1 MYDRRTTVPFDCR
14 HQYAYGHDACVTD
27 CPTRHPTSGFVYQRV
42 GSREDAPAPEA
53 GMVDVAVLDMHHGAP
68 SLGHAAVVRSLRQVV
83 CDLRGTLAD
92 ADLRVRVSSY
102 DVRRG
107 SGAPSVGDE
116 DGLLCVGTGGPGHLD
131 PRRNDGSDPGSQGIK
146 EDPAWEP
153 DMFRCFDALRAHPEG
168 VLLGIC
174 HSFGVMCR
182 WLGVADA
189 HLRGPEKGGKSAGIM
204 ENALTPET
212 QTHPWFRFLSQQ
224 AGASQRIAVL
234 DSRLYDLLPH
244 DALPET
250 VTAIAYETLGVGGP
264 IGPALTMLEVER
276 DPADG
281 MPRILGVNHHPEIVN
296 RPRQLALL
304 KRRHTAGKI
313 DDRWY
318 EERRHTLMET
328 LDDRNGEQQL
338 ALTSSFSLHG
348 PLRYHLL
355 RRLRRAAEA
364 LGRPWP
370 LHERTTPLAMLASGE
385 VLSLDE
391 LGAAL

>member
-1 MYDRRTTVPFDCR
+1 MPFDCR
-14 HQYAYGHDACVTD
+14 HQYEHGHDACVAA
-27 CPTRHPTSGFVYQRV
+27 CPTRAPDVFVYQRV
-42 GSREDAPAPEA
+42 ESRDEAPRPDAHTI
-53 GMVDVAVLDMHHGAP
+53 DVAVLDMNHGWP
-68 SLGHAAVVRSLRQVV
+68 NLGHAAVIRSLRQVV
-83 CDLRGTLAD
+83 CDMIGPLGA
-92 ADLRVRVSSY
+92 AGLRVRVVSY
-102 DVRRG
+102 DVRRRG
-107 SGAPSVGDE
+107 GLPEMSGE

-131 PRRNDGSDPGSQGIK
+131 PRRNDGVDPGSQGIA

-153 DMFRCFDALRAHPEG
+153 ELFAFFDDLRAHPDG

-174 HSFGVMCR
+174 HSFGLMCR

-189 HLRGPEKGGKSAGIM
+189 HLRGPDKGGKSAGIM
-204 ENALTPET
+204 ENALTPAAR
-212 QTHPWFRFLSQQ
+212 THPWFRYLSVQ

-234 DSRLYDLLPH
+234 DSRLYDLLAPVP
-244 DALPET
+244 LPET
-250 VTAIAYETLGVGGP
+250 MTVIGYETLGVGGP
-264 IGPALTMLEVER
+264 VGPALTMLEVEQ

-281 MPRILGVNHHPEIVN
+281 MPRVLGVNHHPEIVN

-304 KRRHTAGKI
+304 RRRHARGKI

-318 EERRHTLMET
+318 EERRKTLMEA
-328 LDDRNGEQQL
+328 LDDRAGEQQL

-355 RRLRRAAEA
+355 RRARRLAE
-364 LGRPWP
+364 RHHQPWP
-370 LHERTTPLAMLASGE
+370 LHERATPIAMLAGGE

>member
-1 MYDRRTTVPFDCR
+1 MPFDCR
-14 HQYAYGHDACVTD
+14 HQYVHGHDACVAA
-27 CPTRHPTSGFVYQRV
+27 CPTRDADGGFVYQRV
-42 GSREDAPAPEA
+42 ESHDAVPARDPEV
-53 GMVDVAVLDMHHGAP
+53 VDVAVLDMHHGWP
-68 SLGHAAVVRSLRQVV
+68 NLGHAAVIRSLRQVV
-83 CDLRGTLAD
+83 CDMRGPLEA
-92 ADLRVRVSSY
+92 AGLSVRATSF
-102 DVRRG
+102 DVRRAG
-107 SGAPSVGDE
+107 GIPAVDDE
-116 DGLLCVGTGGPGHLD
+116 RGLLCVGTGGPGHLD
-131 PRRNDGSDPGSQGIK
+131 PRRNDGVDPGSQGIA
-146 EDPAWEP
+146 EDPSWEP
-153 DMFRCFDALRAHPEG
+153 EVFRLFDDLRAHPEG

-174 HSFGVMCR
+174 HSFGIMCR

-189 HLRGPEKGGKSAGIM
+189 HLRGEEKGGKSAGIM
-204 ENALTPET
+204 ENALTEEAR
-212 QTHPWFRFLSQQ
+212 THPWFRFLSDQ
-224 AGASQRIAVL
+224 AGPSQRIAVL
-234 DSRLYDLLPH
+234 DSRLYDLLP
-244 DALPET
+244 DGPLPSSMS
-250 VTAIAYETLGVGGP
+250 VIGYETIGVGGP

-281 MPRILGVNHHPEIVN
+281 MPRVLGVNHHPEIVN

-304 KRRHTAGKI
+304 RRRHARGKI

-318 EERRHTLMET
+318 EERRRTLMET
-328 LDDRNGEQQL
+328 LDDRAGEQQL

-355 RRLRRAAEA
+355 RRLRRLAES

>member
-1 MYDRRTTVPFDCR
+1 
-14 HQYAYGHDACVTD
+14 
-27 CPTRHPTSGFVYQRV
+27 VYQRAV
-42 GSREDAPAPEA
+42 THDDAPEA
-53 GMVDVAVLDMHHGAP
+53 EPGTIDIAVLDMNHGWP
-68 SLGHAAVVRSLRQVV
+68 NLGHAAVVRSLRQVV
-83 CDLRGTLAD
+83 CDLRAALAE
-92 ADLRVRVSSY
+92 ADLRVRVTSY
-102 DVRRG
+102 DVRRHG
-107 SGAPSVGDE
+107 GRPAVDPE
-116 DGLLCVGTGGPGHLD
+116 AGLLCIGTGGPGHLD
-131 PRRNDGSDPGSQGIK
+131 PRRNDGVDAGSQGVA

-153 DMFRCFDALRAHPEG
+153 TVFGLFDDLRAHPESA
-168 VLLGIC
+168 LLAIC
-174 HSFGVMCR
+174 HSFGIMCR

-204 ENALTPET
+204 ENALTPEARV
-212 QTHPWFRFLSQQ
+212 HPWFRFLSQQ

-244 DALPET
+244 APVPAT
-250 VTAIAYETLGVGGP
+250 MQAIGYETLGVGGAV
-264 IGPALTMLEVER
+264 GPALTMLEVER
-276 DPADG
+276 TPDDG

-304 KRRHTAGKI
+304 RRRHAAGKI

-318 EERRHTLMET
+318 EERRKTLMET
-328 LDDRNGEQQL
+328 LDDRAGEQQL

-355 RRLRRAAEA
+355 RQARRAAERV
-364 LGRPWP
+364 GRPWP
-370 LHERTTPLAMLASGE
+370 LHERATPIAMLASGE